1 MCDTSIQR
9 APHTSIFLLNAHA
22 LLGFSGS
29 ERMNLLWA
37 GATNV
42 QVRAVRALSPLTK
55 RAIERSQRPLLHSTC
70 DGGHKRMEQKMR
82 SYVSTADLL
91 VAFMLVAS
99 LFVQPASA
107 AKINKK
113 EAHFLCALKEQ
124 QQCPKKFYSFK
135 TCSQWG
141 HIDYAGG
148 SLNCCMK
155 WFCGVVHCPNT

>member
-1 MCDTSIQR
+1 
-9 APHTSIFLLNAHA
+9 
-22 LLGFSGS
+22 
-29 ERMNLLWA
+29 MNLFVGWCDQRSTSRSS
-37 GATNV
+37 GAE
-42 QVRAVRALSPLTK
+42 PLTK
-55 RAIERSQRPLLHSTC
+55 RGFERSQRSLLYSTC
-70 DGGHKRMEQKMR
+70 GDGHERKERKMR
-82 SYVSTADLL
+82 SDVATSGLL
-91 VAFMLVAS
+91 VALILVAS
-99 LFVQPASA
+99 PFVQPVSA

-155 WFCGVVHCPNT
+155 WFCGVVH